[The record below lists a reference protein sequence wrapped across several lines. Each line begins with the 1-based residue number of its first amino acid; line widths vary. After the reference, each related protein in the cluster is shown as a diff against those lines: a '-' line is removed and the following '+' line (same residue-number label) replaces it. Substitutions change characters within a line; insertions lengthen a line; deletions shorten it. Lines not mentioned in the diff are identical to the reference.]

1 MALGQLYEY
10 LVRRDSV
17 SIFEYMPEELLG
29 TVESVDTSTVI
40 VKVENDDKLRG
51 LQVNHLISIQSSK
64 IGQHLIGLVS
74 KIIRKSAY
82 SDPVADISPE
92 LGFNIIKVI
101 LIGTHFDRDAGKDN
115 VFRRSLATIPT
126 INAECHLIHGDRLKR
141 FMQAISSIPEG
152 EDAVSLQIGN
162 YSIDEDATAWL
173 NGNKLFQR
181 HAVIVGSTGSGKS
194 WCVAKILEQ
203 VAALKSADAIL
214 FDIHGE
220 YSTLQGDSF
229 SHFKVAG
236 PNDTLGEGLL
246 FLPYWLLTY
255 EEMLSLMLDRSDN
268 NAPNQAMM
276 FSSAV
281 IEGKKQFLIDADK
294 AEMEANIT
302 LDSPIPYNLAAL
314 LSFLK
319 SKDEEMVPGAK
330 ANTEKQGPYFGKLTR
345 FIQRLETKQKDKRL
359 NFMFASEADLLS
371 YDYMSV
377 LCGKL
382 MLPSVAGKK
391 GVKIIDFSE
400 VPSDILPLIVSL
412 IARVIFSV
420 QQWTTVEHRHPIAVF
435 CDEAHLY
442 IPANTEKSID
452 DASLVTFERISKEGR
467 KYGIGLVVISQ
478 RPSEVNRTV
487 LSQSNNFI
495 AMRLTNVDDQ
505 SVVKRLLPD
514 SLGDYAE
521 MLPILDI
528 GEALVVGDASL
539 LPSRIRVTP
548 PSMKPR
554 SATIDFWDEWSKN
567 STSVDIDGAIE
578 ALRKQSK

>member
-1 MALGQLYEY
+1 M
-10 LVRRDSV
+10 
-17 SIFEYMPEELLG
+17 SIFEYAPGELLG

-82 SDPVADISPE
+82 SDPAADISPE
-92 LGFNIIKVI
+92 FGFNIIKVI

-115 VFRRSLATIPT
+115 VFRRSLATVPT

-220 YSTLQGDSF
+220 YSPLQGESF
-229 SHFKVAG
+229 THLKVAG
-236 PNDTLGEGLL
+236 PNDEMGEGML

-276 FSSAV
+276 FSNAV
-281 IEGKKQFLIDADK
+281 IEGKKDFLRKADK

-302 LDSPIPYNLAAL
+302 LDSPVPYSLDRL
-314 LSFLK
+314 LETLK
-319 SKDEEMVPGAK
+319 TKDTEMVPGARS
-330 ANTEKQGPYFGKLTR
+330 EKQGPYNGKLTR

-359 NFMFASEADLLS
+359 NFMFASEEDLLN
-371 YDYMSV
+371 YDYMSK
-377 LCGKL
+377 LCSKL
-382 MLPSVAGKK
+382 MLPSVNGKK

-420 QQWTTVEHRHPIAVF
+420 QQWTTVEHRHPIAIF

-539 LPSRIRVTP
+539 LPSRIRITP
-548 PSMKPR
+548 PNMKPK
-554 SATIDFWDEWSKN
+554 SATIDFWDEWSKE
-567 STSVDIDGAIE
+567 TADVDIFSAIE

>member
-1 MALGQLYEY
+1 MSFFTY
-10 LVRRDSV
+10 L
-17 SIFEYMPEELLG
+17 PEELLG
-29 TVESVDTSTVI
+29 TVESVDTSTVVI
-40 VKVENDDKLRG
+40 RVENDDKLRG

-64 IGQHLIGLVS
+64 VGQHLIGLVS

-82 SDPVADISPE
+82 SDATAEIAPE

-101 LIGTHFDRDAGKDN
+101 LIGTHFDRDGDKEN

-126 INAECHLIHGDRLKR
+126 INAECHLIHGDRLKQ

-152 EDAVSLQIGN
+152 EDTVSLQIGH

-203 VAALKSADAIL
+203 VASLKSADAIL

-220 YSTLQGDSF
+220 YSPLQGESF
-229 SHFKVAG
+229 SHLKVAG
-236 PNDTLGEGLL
+236 PNDNIGDGIL

-255 EEMLSLMLDRSDN
+255 EEMLSLMLDRSDS

-276 FSSAV
+276 FSNAV
-281 IEGKKQFLIDADK
+281 IDGKKAFLHSIENS
-294 AEMEANIT
+294 EMEANIT
-302 LDSPIPYNLAAL
+302 LDSPVPYRLDAL
-314 LSFLK
+314 LKGLK
-319 SKDEEMVPGAK
+319 EKDTEMIPGAK

-359 NFMFASEADLLS
+359 NFMFASEGDLLS
-371 YDYMSV
+371 YDYMSA
-377 LCGKL
+377 LCSKL

-420 QQWTTVEHRHPIAVF
+420 QQWTTVEHRHPIAIF

-442 IPANTEKSID
+442 IPANTERSID

-495 AMRLTNVDDQ
+495 AMRLTNIDDQ

-548 PSMKPR
+548 PDLKPR
-554 SATIDFWDEWSKN
+554 SATIDFWDEWSKE
-567 STSVDIDGAIE
+567 TTAVDLSSAIE

>member
-1 MALGQLYEY
+1 MG
-10 LVRRDSV
+10 
-17 SIFEYMPEELLG
+17 IFTYSPDELLG

-40 VKVENDDKLRG
+40 IRVENDDKLRG

-64 IGQHLIGLVS
+64 VGQHLIGLVS

-82 SDPVADISPE
+82 SDSAADITPE

-101 LIGTHFDRDAGKDN
+101 LIGTHFDRDGDKEN

-126 INAECHLIHGDRLKR
+126 INAECHLIHGEKLKQ

-152 EDAVSLQIGN
+152 EDAVSLQIGH

-203 VAALKSADAIL
+203 VASLKSADAIL

-220 YSTLQGDSF
+220 YSPLQGDSF

-236 PNDTLGEGLL
+236 PNDNIGDEIL

-255 EEMLSLMLDRSDN
+255 EEMLSLMLDRSDS

-276 FSSAV
+276 FSNAV
-281 IEGKKQFLIDADK
+281 IDGKKAFLHSIDNL
-294 AEMEANIT
+294 EMEANIT
-302 LDSPIPYNLAAL
+302 LDSPVPYRLDSL
-314 LSFLK
+314 LEGLK
-319 SKDEEMVPGAK
+319 EKDTEMVPGARG
-330 ANTEKQGPYFGKLTR
+330 EKQGPYNGKLTR
-345 FIQRLETKQKDKRL
+345 FIQRLDTKQKDKRL
-359 NFMFASEADLLS
+359 NFMFSTEESLLS
-371 YDYMSV
+371 YTYMGE
-377 LCGKL
+377 LCTKL
-382 MLPSVAGKK
+382 MAPSVDGKK

-420 QQWTTVEHRHPIAVF
+420 QQWMPVDARHPIAIF

-442 IPANTEKSID
+442 IPANTEKNID

-467 KYGIGLVVISQ
+467 KYGVGLVVISQ

-539 LPSRIRVTP
+539 LPSRIRVTTP
-548 PSMKPR
+548 ILKPR
-554 SATIDFWDEWSKN
+554 SATIDFWDEWSKEA
-567 STSVDIDGAIE
+567 TTVDLHNAIE
-578 ALRKQSK
+578 ALRKQSR